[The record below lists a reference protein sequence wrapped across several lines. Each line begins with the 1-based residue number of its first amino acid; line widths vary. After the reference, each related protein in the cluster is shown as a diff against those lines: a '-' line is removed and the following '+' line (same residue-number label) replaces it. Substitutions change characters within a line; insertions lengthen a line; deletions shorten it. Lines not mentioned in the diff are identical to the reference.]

1 MLVSLLSRLSDN
13 EFTNKNIDFHIDV
26 DFTRDKTLNAGKEL
40 VSFDVVSFFTK
51 KTQLLL
57 PSRLRRRDLEKM
69 PP

>member
-1 MLVSLLSRLSDN
+1 MIVWLLSRLSDN

-51 KTQLLL
+51 K
-57 PSRLRRRDLEKM
+57 PSCSCRRGCGGET
-69 PP
+69 